1 MFELDCV
8 EGHSAF
14 TWKYYKS

>member
-8 EGHSAF
+8 KGHSAF